1 MRKNTADRAKLQNLG
16 KRIRTMRR
24 ERSISQEEL
33 ADLAGVHRTYVGMI
47 ERGEKNVTVISA
59 AKIAAALGVSV
70 SDLFEGYED
79 GQRSQ

>member
-1 MRKNTADRAKLQNLG
+1 MRENSADRAKLQNLG
-16 KRIRTMRR
+16 KRIRAMRS

-33 ADLAGVHRTYVGMI
+33 ADLAGVHRTYVGML

-79 GQRSQ
+79 GQ